1 MPRRNLRHAQR
12 GLLIICVNG
21 GAWICESYR
30 VVMNLSIRGS
40 VRIDPGQRD
49 EVGFAR
55 GIMWKERRCL
65 QEAQHGHGLSGGVL
79 ALVLNVSFISPRKR
93 SKQLPF
99 PTVIAITGLLSS

>member
-1 MPRRNLRHAQR
+1 
-12 GLLIICVNG
+12 
-21 GAWICESYR
+21 
-30 VVMNLSIRGS
+30 MNLSIRGL

-65 QEAQHGHGLSGGVL
+65 EEAQHGCGSSSGVL
-79 ALVLNVSFISPRKR
+79 ALVLDISFISPKKM

-99 PTVIAITGLLSS
+99 PTMIAITGLLSS